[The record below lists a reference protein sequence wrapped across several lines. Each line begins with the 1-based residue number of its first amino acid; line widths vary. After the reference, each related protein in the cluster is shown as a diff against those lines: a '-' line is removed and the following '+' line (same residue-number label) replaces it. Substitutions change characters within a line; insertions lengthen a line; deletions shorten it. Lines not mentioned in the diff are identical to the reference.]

1 MPAESQNASLV
12 PTRASFL
19 SWQPAWDDETKVEV
33 KIPRMKLILSQVG
46 VSASIIL
53 HASMTRGKKDRFG
66 HNTQSSH
73 NAPKMKLRRY
83 ETKQSS

>member
-53 HASMTRGKKDRFG
+53 HASMTREKKTG
-66 HNTQSSH
+66 SGTTLKAATMH
-73 NAPKMKLRRY
+73 PK
-83 ETKQSS
+83 